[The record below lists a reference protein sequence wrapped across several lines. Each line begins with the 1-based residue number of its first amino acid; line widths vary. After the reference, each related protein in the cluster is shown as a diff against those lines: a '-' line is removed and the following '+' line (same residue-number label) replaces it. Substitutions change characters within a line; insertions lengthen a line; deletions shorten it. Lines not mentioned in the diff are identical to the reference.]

1 MSLNN
6 NIDEIS
12 VYVIS
17 ENQPYENW
25 TGMFRYFRV
34 ENNIPGFYVENIH
47 GEFIKVDET
56 LVTEVDTNLPIL
68 EFIKKHSIYQVL
80 LKANLVEDEIN
91 SFISILNKIKIPEEW
106 IDSFYN
112 EMDNEIPFEGGIGFS
127 EALTGL
133 KISAE

>member
-47 GEFIKVDET
+47 GELIKVDET

>member
-34 ENNIPGFYVENIH
+34 ENNIPGFYVENIY
-47 GEFIKVDET
+47 GELIKVDET

-91 SFISILNKIKIPEEW
+91 SFISILNKIKISEKW